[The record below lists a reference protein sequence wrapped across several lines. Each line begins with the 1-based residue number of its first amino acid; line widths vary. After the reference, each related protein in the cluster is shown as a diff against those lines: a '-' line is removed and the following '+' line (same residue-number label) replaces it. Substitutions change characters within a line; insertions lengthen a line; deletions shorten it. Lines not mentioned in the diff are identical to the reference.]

1 MEINLSTF
9 VWSFINFFVLLA
21 ILNKFLYKPMLQ
33 MLEERKQTI
42 AQSMQQAE
50 QARAEAERIKQ
61 EYAEQLAQAKKESQ
75 EIIARAER
83 MGEEMR
89 EELVQN
95 AKAEAEKTLK
105 AAQEEIAREKAKAV
119 AELREE
125 VAKLAVLAAGKV
137 VGKSIT
143 VEDHEKMVKEFIDE
157 VGDLPC

>member
-1 MEINLSTF
+1 MEFNLSTF

-21 ILNKFLYKPMLQ
+21 ILNKLLYKPMLQ
-33 MLEERKQTI
+33 MLEERKKTI
-42 AQSMQQAE
+42 SESMQQAE

-89 EELVQN
+89 EELVRN
-95 AKAEAEKTLK
+95 ARAEADKALK

-119 AELREE
+119 AQLRAE
-125 VAKLAVLAAGKV
+125 VANLAVLAAGKV